1 MNCLKCGKKTG
12 KTEAFCQE
20 CMEVMERYPVKPGTV
35 AQIPNR
41 NAIQAE
47 RKAQQLKHEPTPA
60 EQLLRLRG
68 VVRWMA
74 IAVAVLSV
82 LLCITGGLLLFLINQ
97 DSGGYG
103 IGQNYITTSVD

>member
-60 EQLLRLRG
+60 EQLLRLL
-68 VVRWMA
+68 
-74 IAVAVLSV
+74 IFQHLQ
-82 LLCITGGLLLFLINQ
+82 LGGI
-97 DSGGYG
+97 DSGQLHFMLHLP
-103 IGQNYITTSVD
+103 IPFVIL